1 MLPPLVIVALT
12 WWLAPLQLGALPQ
25 ALLAIAIVAP
35 MGPYLYRIAFQ
46 PLSEA
51 SILVLLIAAVGA
63 HFSMTGLCLL
73 FFGPEGM
80 RARPLLTSGFTAGP
94 CPCPGQNIA
103 ICVAAR
109 RR

>member
-1 MLPPLVIVALT
+1 
-12 WWLAPLQLGALPQ
+12 
-25 ALLAIAIVAP
+25 

-73 FFGPEGM
+73 FFGPEGL
-80 RARPLLTSGFTAGP
+80 RAKPLLTGELHRRAAAGLR
-94 CPCPGQNIA
+94 
-103 ICVAAR
+103 AR
-109 RR
+109 ASPSTLPRSA